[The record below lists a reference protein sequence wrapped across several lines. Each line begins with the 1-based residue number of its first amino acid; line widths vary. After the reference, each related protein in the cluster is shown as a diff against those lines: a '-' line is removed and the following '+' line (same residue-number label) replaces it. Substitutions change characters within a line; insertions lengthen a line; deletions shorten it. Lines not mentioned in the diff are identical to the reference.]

1 MIKII
6 TKLNFLIGIAAIII
20 FKGVGWYG
28 AEVSRKILIF
38 VYDLLRSIFSSL
50 PLADNYGLIDY
61 IFETV
66 CTYAIS
72 SMIYA
77 WITIFLPFL
86 IFKKIFK
93 FNINWRPAI
102 YLLFLWF
109 GFDLFFTSLFIWN
122 NDLDAGFSYAYIAKV
137 FAIIGN
143 WLGVYVILFYALK
156 SIKENKISNG

>member
-1 MIKII
+1 MTRIIK
-6 TKLNFLIGIAAIII
+6 KLNFLIGIATIFI
-20 FKGVGWYG
+20 FKGIGWYG

-38 VYDLLRSIFSSL
+38 IYELLRSIFSSL
-50 PLADNYGLIDY
+50 PMADNYGLIDY

-77 WITIFLPFL
+77 WITIILPFL
-86 IFKKIFK
+86 IFDKIFK
-93 FNINWRPAI
+93 FHINWRPAI

-109 GFDLFFTSLFIWN
+109 GFDLFYTSLFIWN
-122 NDLDAGFSYAYIAKV
+122 NDLGFGFSYALVAKV

-143 WLGVYVILFYALK
+143 WLGVYVILFYALNATK
-156 SIKENKISNG
+156 LDKFSNE